1 MSFLIKSTLLL
12 AIWGLCLQ
20 AWAKP
25 DLKADTLLYLQELR
39 TQNVK
44 RLAEIDSSLSEKIE
58 DARSNAVEYEVS
70 TLKKAKREHLLRQ
83 EFLDRLIFQ
92 VDTKFR
98 DGELRP
104 FMERAL
110 VEMAKTDV
118 AAQNESGLW
127 KFLKYAAD
135 AMRRLPEQ
143 KENVLAFLEG
153 YMNRS
158 VSNPINPE
166 EYLSSRNYTNG
177 SRSESGSPLK
187 REDVGDV
194 ADRRLQEMAPAAS
207 RKSTN

>member
-1 MSFLIKSTLLL
+1 MRFLIRSTLLL
-12 AIWGLCLQ
+12 AVCGLCME
-20 AWAKP
+20 ATAKP
-25 DLKADTLLYLQELR
+25 DVRADTLLYLQDLR

-44 RLAEIDSSLSEKIE
+44 RLTEIDRSLSEKIE
-58 DARSNAVEYEVS
+58 DSRSNTLESEVT
-70 TLKKAKREHLLRQ
+70 TLKQAKREHLLRQ

-98 DGELRP
+98 EGELRP

-110 VEMAKTDV
+110 VEMAKIDV
-118 AAQNESGLW
+118 SSQNESGLW

-135 AMRRLPEQ
+135 AMHRLPEQ

-166 EYLSSRNYTNG
+166 DYLSSRNYTNG
-177 SRSESGSPLK
+177 SISESGNPLK
-187 REDVGDV
+187 RDEVGDI
-194 ADRRLQEMAPAAS
+194 ADRRAREAKAKSP
-207 RKSTN
+207 KSTN